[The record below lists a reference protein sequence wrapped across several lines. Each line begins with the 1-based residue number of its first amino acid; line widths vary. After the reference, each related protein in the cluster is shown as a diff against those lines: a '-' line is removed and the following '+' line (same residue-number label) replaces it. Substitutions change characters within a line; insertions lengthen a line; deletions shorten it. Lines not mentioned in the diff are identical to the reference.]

1 MMPGANEREID
12 DPKVPLVLL
21 IYALETSI
29 TTATCIVEYTTWQI
43 ETQAKWDLTG
53 LYGPYLA
60 VGEYF
65 CSLGMKMT
73 LM

>member
-1 MMPGANEREID
+1 MMSRANEWELD

-21 IYALETSI
+21 VYALETSI

-43 ETQAKWDLTG
+43 EAQAKWDLTG

-60 VGEYF
+60 VCEYF
-65 CSLGMKMT
+65 LLGAWK
-73 LM
+73 